1 MLRPNDLFKSR
12 FRNLDL
18 NVVFNGNMQKQM
30 PLSAGGGF
38 AMDYRSCL
46 NFKKKVIIILETVI
60 SLFFMFKIA
69 RFLLFLGY
77 VARYAPY
84 KK

>member
-1 MLRPNDLFKSR
+1 MLNPLVLVLRPNDLFKSR

-38 AMDYRSCL
+38 AMDY
-46 NFKKKVIIILETVI
+46 
-60 SLFFMFKIA
+60 KI
-69 RFLLFLGY
+69 F
-77 VARYAPY
+77 
-84 KK
+84 